1 MGMMFWLI
9 KNKRFI
15 SLAVLGILIT
25 VLGIVVY
32 VQYFSR
38 PAPPGGALRVV
49 KCADCG
55 DKSVKLIMKD
65 INDKQDPKCTC
76 GKCGKKLGYAFKCD
90 ECDFEFPVI
99 PVEKPSSVEI
109 SKMKTMG
116 KFTYALQVQKC
127 PNCGSIQTT
136 AISVQK

>member
-1 MGMMFWLI
+1 MGLIFGLI
-9 KNKRFI
+9 KNKRVI
-15 SLAVLGILIT
+15 SIAVLGILII

-32 VQYFSR
+32 IQYFSR
-38 PAPPGGALRVV
+38 TAPPEGSLRVV
-49 KCADCG
+49 KCSSCG
-55 DKSVKLIMKD
+55 EQGVKLIKD
-65 INDKQDPKCTC
+65 INDKHDPKCSC

-90 ECDFEFPVI
+90 ECDFEFAII
-99 PVEKPSSVEI
+99 PDDKPLPDAI

-116 KFTYALQVQKC
+116 KFKYILQQRKC

>member
-1 MGMMFWLI
+1 M
-9 KNKRFI
+9 I
-15 SLAVLGILIT
+15 SLALLGILTI
-25 VLGIVVY
+25 VLGVVVY
-32 VQYFSR
+32 AQYFSR
-38 PAPPGGALRVV
+38 SAPPEGALRVV
-49 KCADCG
+49 KCSACG
-55 DKSVKLIMKD
+55 EQNVKLIKD
-65 INDKQDPKCTC
+65 INDKHDPKCSC

-99 PVEKPSSVEI
+99 PVEKPSAVEI
-109 SKMKTMG
+109 SKMKTMS